1 MENKVRMAD
10 IAEELGLSIVSV
22 SKALSGQRGVSEE
35 TREKVLQLAKEKG
48 YTPLRSKTKSVKP
61 QMLSGNI
68 GILVANHFFSEN
80 AFYSNL
86 YRNVLMVSN
95 EYGFSAMLELV
106 SPEAEKNCIL
116 PMMIRGNKV
125 DGIIFM
131 GEIDRNYIHA
141 IETCNLP
148 YMLLDFYD
156 EELDADSV
164 TSDNM
169 AGGYK
174 LTKHLLNKGRKDIGY
189 IGSIHATSSIMDR
202 FLGYTKALYSEGI
215 PVNMDYVIED
225 RDETGLFKP
234 LELPEKMP
242 SAFLCNSDEVAYAL
256 IKMLKKQGYRIPQDI
271 AVAGYDDLQY
281 AQISSPKITSYWVNM
296 EEMSRIVVAQLVRK
310 IKGKASTKGNIVIAG
325 EIICRES
332 TETER

>member
-35 TREKVLQLAKEKG
+35 TREKVLNLAEERG
-48 YTPLRSKTKSVKP
+48 YTPLRSKSKTVKTP
-61 QMLSGNI
+61 VMSGNI
-68 GILVANHFFSEN
+68 GILVAAHFFSEN

-86 YRNVLMVSN
+86 YRHVLMVSN
-95 EYGFSAMLELV
+95 EYGFSAMLELI

-141 IETCNLP
+141 VERCNLP

-174 LTKHLLNKGRKDIGY
+174 LTKHLIDKGRKEIGY
-189 IGSIHATSSIMDR
+189 VGSIHATSSIMDR
-202 FLGYTKALYSEGI
+202 FLGYTKALYSAGI

-225 RDETGLFKP
+225 RDESGLFIP
-234 LELPEKMP
+234 LVLPEKMP
-242 SAFLCNSDEVAYAL
+242 SAFLCNSDEVAYIL
-256 IKMLKKQGYRIPQDI
+256 IKMLKQMGYKVPQDV
-271 AVAGYDDLQY
+271 AVVGYDDLQF

-296 EEMSRIVVAQLVRK
+296 EEMGRIVVAQLVRK
-310 IKGKASTKGNIVIAG
+310 MKGKSSTKGNIVIAG
-325 EIICRES
+325 EIVYRES
-332 TETER
+332 T

>member
-1 MENKVRMAD
+1 MENKIRMAD
-10 IAEELGLSIVSV
+10 IADELGLSIVSV

-35 TREKVLQLAKEKG
+35 TREKVLALAEEKG
-48 YTPLRSKTKSVKP
+48 YTPLRSKSKIVKVP
-61 QMLSGNI
+61 VMSGNI
-68 GILVANHFFSEN
+68 GILVASHFFSEN

-86 YRNVLMVSN
+86 YRHVLMISN
-95 EYGFSAMLELV
+95 EYGFSAMLELIT
-106 SPEAEKNCIL
+106 PEAEQNCIL

-141 IETCNLP
+141 IEKCNLP

-169 AGGYK
+169 TGGYR
-174 LTKHLLNKGRKDIGY
+174 LTKHLLDKGRKEIGFV
-189 IGSIHATSSIMDR
+189 GSIHATSSIMDR
-202 FLGYTKALYSEGI
+202 FLGYTKALYSAGLT
-215 PVNMDYVIED
+215 VNMDYVIDD

-234 LELPEKMP
+234 FELPEKMP
-242 SAFLCNSDEVAYAL
+242 SAFLCNTDEVAYIL
-256 IKMLKKQGYRIPQDI
+256 IKMLKQQGFNVPKDV
-271 AVAGYDDLQY
+271 AVVGYDDLQY
-281 AQISSPKITSYWVNM
+281 AQISSPKITSYWINM

-310 IKGKASTKGNIVIAG
+310 MRGKASTKGNIVITG
-325 EIICRES
+325 EIVYRES
-332 TETER
+332 T